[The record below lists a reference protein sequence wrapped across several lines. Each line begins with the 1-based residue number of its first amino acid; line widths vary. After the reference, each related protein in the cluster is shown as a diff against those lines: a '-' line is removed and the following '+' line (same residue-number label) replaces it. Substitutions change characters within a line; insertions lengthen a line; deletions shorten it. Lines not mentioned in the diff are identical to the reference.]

1 MAVLDS
7 KWQVPDSYDINER
20 DLVMPPPRGYTGT
33 APMLG
38 VLSVRAIEDQATG
51 EGALALF
58 AWQVLAGG
66 FAAAE
71 QTLERLVNRMEIQG
85 LELLMLGHAH
95 VATGIGS
102 GAAFEIAQRARKIL
116 KQPVTPQSIDASLLL
131 GVTALPFGAERVR
144 TLLEMLGPELQHGTD
159 EHRAIHALVRAAADP
174 EPARIDE
181 AHELLAV
188 LDDHFGIAQ
197 LALIQYAR
205 EAAGEKRPEALR
217 GLVEHAIYRYEA
229 DGRPEWAARTI
240 VHALVPQLTDAAEV
254 TDALGRAAA
263 FATHA
268 RSQHAIDAV
277 FRAASKLGYTGT
289 VTTLSQLD
297 PPTFAKRE
305 GSAAVAAAAAAAAPA
320 PAEAAAAPAPAEAA
334 AAPKTDGKK
343 KAPAKKGGKK
353 KAASSS

>member
-1 MAVLDS
+1 VAVLDS

-20 DLVMPPPRGYTGT
+20 ELVMPPPRGYTGT

-71 QTLERLVNRMEIQG
+71 QTLDRLVNRMEIQG

-95 VATGIGS
+95 VATGIGG

-159 EHRAIHALVRAAADP
+159 EHRAIHALVRAAADQD
-174 EPARIDE
+174 PARIDE
-181 AHELLAV
+181 AHELLSV
-188 LDDHFGIAQ
+188 LDDHFALAQ
-197 LALIQYAR
+197 LALILYTR
-205 EAAGEKRPEALR
+205 ELAAEKRPEALR
-217 GLVEHAIYRYEA
+217 GLLDHAIYRYEA

-240 VHALVPQLTDAAEV
+240 VHALVPQMTDTAEI

-263 FATHA
+263 FATQA
-268 RSQHAIDAV
+268 RSQHAIDSV

-289 VTTLSQLD
+289 VATLSQLD
-297 PPTFAKRE
+297 PPTFAKRD
-305 GSAAVAAAAAAAAPA
+305 GAAPAAAPP
-320 PAEAAAAPAPAEAA
+320 PAEAAAPKAE
-334 AAPKTDGKK
+334 GKK
-343 KAPAKKGGKK
+343 KAPARKGGKK
-353 KAASSS
+353 KAS